1 MLIFSPRQWLQEKTT
16 FRLFGFIAILLAVL
30 PQTIFAQDAYPSRP
44 IKFIVGFPAGGGTD
58 AVLRSIAAKL
68 TENLGVSVVV
78 ENKPGANGNIAGEM
92 VSKAAPDGYTF
103 LYNTSSMVLSPFLYP
118 KLNYDYAKELV
129 PVALTANIPF
139 VLAVTPSFPPNTIKE
154 FVTYLKA
161 NPNKVN
167 YATAGEGN
175 VTHLATV
182 LFLQSIG
189 AQATHIP
196 YKGEAP
202 GLADLLGGQV
212 QFMLGNSNSLIPQI
226 KQKNLKGIA
235 SASLKRMAAIPE
247 LPTLSETILPGV
259 EYGAWSGVMA
269 PVGTPKPIVAK
280 MNAALNKALQDP
292 ELRDKIISTSAEV
305 RGSSEQEYA
314 AFLKAEADRWGKVI
328 RGLGLTLDDKK

>member
-1 MLIFSPRQWLQEKTT
+1 MISLLQW
-16 FRLFGFIAILLAVL
+16 FRIKGINGFLGATVLLLAGFS
-30 PQTIFAQDAYPSRP
+30 QFSWAQDSYPSRP
-44 IKFIVGFPAGGGTD
+44 IKFVVGFPAGGGTD
-58 AVLRSIAAKL
+58 AVLRAIAAKL
-68 TENLGVSVVV
+68 TENLGVSVLV

-92 VSKAAPDGYTF
+92 VSKAPADGYTF
-103 LYNTSSMVLSPFLYP
+103 LYNTSSMVLSPYLYS
-118 KLNYDYAKELV
+118 KLNYDYTHELI

-139 VLAVTPSFPPNTIKE
+139 VLAVNSSFPPNNIKE
-154 FVTYLKA
+154 FVAYLKG

-182 LFLQSIG
+182 LFLQNIG

-235 SASLKRMAAIPE
+235 SASLKRIAAIPE
-247 LPTLSETILPGV
+247 LPTLSETILPGI

-269 PVGTPKPIVAK
+269 PAGTPRPIIMK
-280 MNAALNKALQDP
+280 MNVALNKALQDP
-292 ELRDKIISTSAEV
+292 GLREKITSTSAEV
-305 RGSSEQEYA
+305 RGSSEEEYSS
-314 AFLKAEADRWGKVI
+314 FLKSESDRWGKVI
-328 RGLGLTLDDKK
+328 RGLGLTLEEKK

>member
-1 MLIFSPRQWLQEKTT
+1 MNSEVQQLLRRARVSLLGVVALFAAGFSQ
-16 FRLFGFIAILLAVL
+16 A
-30 PQTIFAQDAYPSRP
+30 IFAQDIYPSRP

-58 AVLRSIAAKL
+58 AVLRAIAAKL
-68 TENLGVSVVV
+68 TENLGISVVV

-92 VSKAAPDGYTF
+92 VSKAVPDGYTF
-103 LYNTSSMVLSPFLYP
+103 LYNTSSMVLSPYLYP
-118 KLNYDYAKELV
+118 KLNYDYTRELV

-139 VLAVTPSFPPNTIKE
+139 VLAVPPSFPPNNIKE
-154 FVTYLKA
+154 FVAYLKA
-161 NPNKVN
+161 NPNKIN

-235 SASLKRMAAIPE
+235 SASLKRIAALPE
-247 LPTLSETILPGV
+247 LTTLTETILPGV

-269 PVGTPKPIVAK
+269 PAGTPKAIVTK
-280 MNAALNKALQDP
+280 MNIALNRALQDP
-292 ELRDKIISTSAEV
+292 ELREKIISTSAEI

-314 AFLKAEADRWGKVI
+314 SFLKSESDRWGKVI

>member
-1 MLIFSPRQWLQEKTT
+1 MLSFIQKLHCIKSLT
-16 FRLFGFIAILLAVL
+16 FLGASIALLFGLIQISL
-30 PQTIFAQDAYPSRP
+30 AQDAYPSRP
-44 IKFIVGFPAGGGTD
+44 IKFVVGFPAGGGTD
-58 AVLRSIAAKL
+58 AVLRAIAAKL

-92 VSKAAPDGYTF
+92 VAKAAPDGYTF
-103 LYNTSSMVLSPFLYP
+103 LYNTSSMVLSPLLYP
-118 KLNYDYAKELV
+118 KLNYDYTRDLV

-139 VLAVTPSFPPNTIKE
+139 VLAVHPAFPPNNIKE
-154 FVTYLKA
+154 FVAYLKA

-202 GLADLLGGQV
+202 GLADLMGGQV

-226 KQKNLKGIA
+226 KQKNLKGIS
-235 SASLKRMAAIPE
+235 SASLKRMAALPE

-269 PVGTPKPIVAK
+269 PAGTPRPIIAK
-280 MNAALNKALQDP
+280 MNAALNKTLQDP
-292 ELRDKIISTSAEV
+292 ELREKIISTSAEV

>member
-1 MLIFSPRQWLQEKTT
+1 MLALQACLRK
-16 FRLFGFIAILLAVL
+16 LAAILLGCLVVILSGLSQLA
-30 PQTIFAQDAYPSRP
+30 FAQEAYPSRP

-58 AVLRSIAAKL
+58 AVLRAIAAKL

-103 LYNTSSMVLSPFLYP
+103 LYNTSSMVLSPYLYP
-118 KLNYDYAKELV
+118 KLNYDYTRELV

-139 VLAVTPSFPPNTIKE
+139 VLAVHPSFPPNNIKE
-154 FVTYLKA
+154 FVAYLKA

-182 LFLQSIG
+182 LFLQNIG

-226 KQKNLKGIA
+226 KQKNLKGLA
-235 SASLKRMAAIPE
+235 SASLKRLSALPE
-247 LPTLSETILPGV
+247 MPTLSETILPGV

-269 PVGTPKPIVAK
+269 PAGTPRPIIAK

-292 ELRDKIISTSAEV
+292 ELREKIISTSAEV

-314 AFLKAEADRWGKVI
+314 AFLKSEADRWGKVI

>member
-1 MLIFSPRQWLQEKTT
+1 MRSLMQDLHCTRLLRILGFSVAL
-16 FRLFGFIAILLAVL
+16 FFGFI
-30 PQTIFAQDAYPSRP
+30 QNSSAQDAYPSRP
-44 IKFIVGFPAGGGTD
+44 IKFVVGFPAGGGTD
-58 AVLRSIAAKL
+58 AVLRAIAAKL

-92 VSKAAPDGYTF
+92 VAKAAPDGYTF
-103 LYNTSSMVLSPFLYP
+103 LYNTSSMVLSPLLYP
-118 KLNYDYAKELV
+118 KLNYDYTRDLV

-139 VLAVTPSFPPNTIKE
+139 VLAVHPAFPPNNIKE
-154 FVTYLKA
+154 FVAYLKA

-202 GLADLLGGQV
+202 GLADLMGGQV

-226 KQKNLKGIA
+226 KQKNLKGIS
-235 SASLKRMAAIPE
+235 SASLKRMAALPE
-247 LPTLSETILPGV
+247 LPTLSETILLGV

-269 PVGTPKPIVAK
+269 PAGTPRPILAR

>member
-1 MLIFSPRQWLQEKTT
+1 MFSPRQWLQEKTT

-280 MNAALNKALQDP
+280 MNAVLNKALQDP

-314 AFLKAEADRWGKVI
+314 AFLKAGADRWGKVI

>member
-1 MLIFSPRQWLQEKTT
+1 MRLLMQRLHFTRLLRTLGFSTAL
-16 FRLFGFIAILLAVL
+16 LFGFI
-30 PQTIFAQDAYPSRP
+30 QTSFAQDVYPSRP
-44 IKFIVGFPAGGGTD
+44 IKFVVGFPAGGGTD
-58 AVLRSIAAKL
+58 AVLRAIAGKL

-92 VSKAAPDGYTF
+92 VAKAAPDGYTF
-103 LYNTSSMVLSPFLYP
+103 LYNTSSMVLSPLLYP
-118 KLNYDYAKELV
+118 KLNYDYTRDLV

-139 VLAVTPSFPPNTIKE
+139 VLAVHPAFPPNNIKE
-154 FVTYLKA
+154 FVAYLKA

-202 GLADLLGGQV
+202 GLADLMGGQV

-226 KQKNLKGIA
+226 KQKNLKGIS
-235 SASLKRMAAIPE
+235 SASLKRMAALPD

-269 PVGTPKPIVAK
+269 PAGTPRPIISK
-280 MNAALNKALQDP
+280 MNAALNKTLQDP
-292 ELRDKIISTSAEV
+292 ELREKIISTSAEV

>member
-1 MLIFSPRQWLQEKTT
+1 MIFLTQWFSHKSIAGVLGTTVLMLA
-16 FRLFGFIAILLAVL
+16 GFTQISW
-30 PQTIFAQDAYPSRP
+30 AQDSYPSRP
-44 IKFIVGFPAGGGTD
+44 MKFVVGFPAGGGPD
-58 AVLRSIAAKL
+58 AVLRAIAAKL
-68 TENLGVSVVV
+68 TENLGVSVLV

-92 VSKAAPDGYTF
+92 VSKAPPDGYTF
-103 LYNTSSMVLSPFLYP
+103 LYNTSSMVLSPYLYS
-118 KLNYDYAKELV
+118 KLNYDYTRELI

-139 VLAVTPSFPPNTIKE
+139 VLAVNSSFPPNNIKE

-182 LFLQSIG
+182 LFLQNIG
-189 AQATHIP
+189 GQATHIP

-226 KQKNLKGIA
+226 KQKNLKGIT
-235 SASLKRMAAIPE
+235 SASLKRIAAIPE

-269 PVGTPKPIVAK
+269 PAGTPRPIIVK

-292 ELRDKIISTSAEV
+292 GLREKIISTSAEV
-305 RGSSEQEYA
+305 RGSSEEEYA
-314 AFLKAEADRWGKVI
+314 AFLKSESDRWGKVI
-328 RGLGLTLDDKK
+328 RGLGLTLEDKK

>member
-1 MLIFSPRQWLQEKTT
+1 MFSPRQWLQEKTT

-280 MNAALNKALQDP
+280 MNAVLNKALQDP
-292 ELRDKIISTSAEV
+292 ELRDKIMSTSAEV